1 MNFEEFRAGGVNDH
15 GDGDFYTIV
24 VVVKVCILI
33 VSNCKSYVIEK
44 FCIVCDNNKDNY
56 CEHAD
61 LNGGGDV
68 DGDGDDDEDNFTN
81 HFSYNN
87 DENSHKINNYNND
100 DEDDNI
106 K

>member
-1 MNFEEFRAGGVNDH
+1 M
-15 GDGDFYTIV
+15 
-24 VVVKVCILI
+24 LI
-33 VSNCKSYVIEK
+33 VCNCNTYVIEK
-44 FCIVCDNNKDNY
+44 FCIVCHNNKDNY

-61 LNGGGDV
+61 LNGDGDV

-87 DENSHKINNYNND
+87 DENSHKINNYNNN